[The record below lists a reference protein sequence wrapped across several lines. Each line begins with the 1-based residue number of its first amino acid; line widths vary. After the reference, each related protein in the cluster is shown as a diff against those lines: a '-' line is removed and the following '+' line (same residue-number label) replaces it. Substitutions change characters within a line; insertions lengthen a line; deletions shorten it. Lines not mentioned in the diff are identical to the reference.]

1 MRLSRAFLVLAV
13 LALPACGGD
22 APPAPLQK
30 TQIVL
35 RIGAETL
42 LLDKATVQTAS
53 IPDDCP
59 AQPGSTCV
67 QITLTDAGSAWFA
80 RITVAN
86 IGKSVDIEVNGEVV
100 TRPVI
105 RAPIPGGKAMLTNIP
120 EEHARRFIESLR

>member
-1 MRLSRAFLVLAV
+1 MRIFRAGILLAV
-13 LALPACGGD
+13 LMLSACGPD
-22 APPAPLQK
+22 EPPAPLQK

-35 RIGAETL
+35 RIGADTL

-53 IPDDCP
+53 IPDNCP
-59 AQPGSTCV
+59 AQPQNTCV
-67 QITLTDAGSAWFA
+67 QIALTDTGSAWFA
-80 RITVAN
+80 RITAAN

-105 RAPIPGGKAMLTNIP
+105 RVPILSGKAMLTNIP